1 MKTETTNAGYVRIPT
16 AIHAVIDASPSP
28 SRYAPDTVAVYA
40 AGDEALVA
48 ATDGRAL
55 AIVPTVAPGASGI
68 SVLPSDAVRSSRA
81 THRKAR
87 PSCVGLDAAID
98 DATFPPIDVTL
109 PNSLEGTVAV
119 QVNAALLAALAKSIG
134 SDGPVTLLVRKGK
147 PSIVIPHGD
156 IAPKGAFGVLAMIE
170 TNETIEGQRLD
181 AQRRIESARAIVN
194 AAKNPSLPPSDCCPV
209 TGQEYGTGA

>member
-16 AIHAVIDASPSP
+16 AIHAVIDASQSP

-40 AGDEALVA
+40 AGEEALVA
-48 ATDGRAL
+48 ATDGRGL
-55 AIVPTVAPGASGI
+55 AVVPTGAPGATGI
-68 SVLPSDAVRSSRA
+68 SVLPSEAARSSRA

-87 PSCVGLDAAID
+87 PSCVGLDAAVEG
-98 DATFPPIDVTL
+98 ATFPPIEVTL
-109 PNSLEGTVAV
+109 PHSLEGTVSV

-170 TNETIEGQRLD
+170 TNQSIESERAD
-181 AQRRIESARAIVN
+181 AQRRIDSARAIAN
-194 AAKNPSLPPSDCCPV
+194 AAKSGS
-209 TGQEYGTGA
+209 